1 MTKYRAIDPER
12 CAQVD
17 ALRKDRSA
25 TQHSLRRREK
35 REGLNEDDHAEIQV
49 QRDHIKKL
57 EGECKE
63 LIAVMEAAL
72 VQRVVEGAG
81 VALTAHLTAET
92 LDMDATAIE
101 AKARK
106 DMQASITG
114 MKKAAKMRADASEQ
128 HRESGKIF
136 PLVTEFALGESDQVA
151 PGTVDE
157 LAAALDLPAE
167 TSAAASSDAP
177 AAAPDDPKKCDVC
190 KKEYKSALGVKRHKC
205 KGPPTDSSTSA
216 PAKRARTKKD
226 QGAAATVAPGQTRL
240 CQIGITPAAS
250 TSAKRARTEDDDT
263 ATGLAAAAAA
273 PGQTRLWPRYKWH
286 APAAKPDESAATDD
300 QSETHEIVHELQIRS
315 AIDQPENQ
323 KKFARDRCAR
333 ECPL

>member
-1 MTKYRAIDPER
+1 MSSAPKMKPWQCVTKYRAIDPER

-35 REGLNEDDHAEIQV
+35 REGLDEDDHAEIQV

-63 LIAVMEAAL
+63 LIEVMEAAL

-92 LDMDATAIE
+92 LDKDATAIE
-101 AKARK
+101 AQARK
-106 DMQASITG
+106 DMQASMTG

-128 HRESGKIF
+128 HKESGKIF

-177 AAAPDDPKKCDVC
+177 AAAPDDPNKCDVC

-226 QGAAATVAPGQTRL
+226 QGVAATVAP
-240 CQIGITPAAS
+240 AS
-250 TSAKRARTEDDDT
+250 TSAKRARPVDDDT

-273 PGQTRLWPRYKWH
+273 PGQTRLWPRYKWQ